1 MKKVSVITPWYNG
14 IAFVDRYMK
23 MILAQTYSY
32 IELIFI
38 DDGSTDGVIEKI
50 HEYEPIIKKRGFQF
64 IYIFQ
69 QHAGQAEALNKGLK
83 VFTGD
88 YVMSVD
94 SDDILVPECIE
105 KRVEFLD
112 HNLKYSMVTSKGW
125 EADEK
130 DLETLHDVYWMQT
143 KEEENLFWRIVN
155 RQISTFLLPY
165 LFRGEDLKKV
175 IPEQT
180 IYVNDKNTIQDIQVS
195 LPMAYNYKCGFIDEY
210 LFIYVI
216 REASGCHEFI
226 SYPHKMYYYD
236 GLEEIWLNTYKRMQM
251 CDEDRKK
258 AVQKTKNVHAGYR
271 NTMICNYI
279 LQHSDRDILMKQ
291 IFQKRKLVIFGAG
304 EFGEMV
310 YRILSEKNFEIDFFI
325 DNSHRRQKEG
335 FCGKLVKMPKYL
347 KNFNDK
353 FIVLVVGS
361 FHNEEMGEELKQL
374 GLIEGKDF
382 YLYPS
387 TNFMNEMNFGCTE
400 IN

>member
-14 IAFVDRYMK
+14 ITFVDRYMQ
-23 MILAQTYSY
+23 MILNQTYPY
-32 IELIFI
+32 LELIFI
-38 DDGSTDGVIEKI
+38 DDGSTDGVVERIKSYASKLAERKIE
-50 HEYEPIIKKRGFQF
+50 FV
-64 IYIFQ
+64 YIFQ

-83 VFTGD
+83 AFTGD

-94 SDDILVPECIE
+94 SDDILVPACIE

-112 HNLKYSMVTSKGW
+112 LNLEYSMVTSKGW

-143 KEEENLFWRIVN
+143 KEEKNLFWRIVN

-165 LFRGEDLKKV
+165 LFRGEDLRKA
-175 IPEQT
+175 IPTQT

-195 LPMAYNYKCGFIDEY
+195 LPMTYNYKCGFIDEY

-216 REASGCHEFI
+216 RETSGCHEFI
-226 SYPHKMYYYD
+226 SFPHKMDYYD

-251 CDEDRKK
+251 SDKDRAE
-258 AVQKTKNVHAGYR
+258 AVQKTKSVHARYR

-279 LQHSDRDILMKQ
+279 LQHSDRDIFIKQ
-291 IFQKRKLVIFGAG
+291 ILQNRKLVIFGAG

-310 YRILSEKNFEIDFFI
+310 YRILSEKEIEIDFFI
-325 DNSHRRQKEG
+325 DNSFRRQKEG
-335 FCGKLVKMPKYL
+335 FCGNLVRMPKYL
-347 KNFNDK
+347 KTIDEK

-361 FHNEEMGEELKQL
+361 FHNEAMFEELKHL
-374 GLIEGKDF
+374 GFKEEKDF

-387 TNFMNEMNFGCTE
+387 KKFINKINFGCK
-400 IN
+400 